1 MSIYRIC
8 KDIERKTM
16 SPAKKAMAKND
27 YFAFYVGRPLSYL
40 LTVPFVKTNITPNQI
55 SYLSIIPL
63 IVGFIIM
70 IFTTDFVVLLLAW
83 FLFFLW
89 NLLDGVDGNLV
100 RYREQYS
107 KDGSVVDAMAGY
119 VAMVLTY
126 FGAGIVAAHLNDSD
140 IYIILGALSG
150 ISLIFPRLVMH
161 KYINTVAQDESV
173 SSIKDKSDFNTIK
186 ILALNMT
193 SITGIPQVLLLLTIL
208 TNQWVL
214 FTLVYFTINFL
225 LMIFSLYSLFKKEN
239 V

>member
-1 MSIYRIC
+1 MSIYKLC

-89 NLLDGVDGNLV
+89 NLLDGVDGNLA

-126 FGAGIVAAHLNDSD
+126 FGAGIVATHLTDSD

>member
-70 IFTTDFVVLLLAW
+70 IFTADFVVLLLAW

-89 NLLDGVDGNLV
+89 NLLDGVDGNLA

-208 TNQWVL
+208 TNQWIL

>member
-1 MSIYRIC
+1 MSIYKLC

-89 NLLDGVDGNLV
+89 NLLDGVDGNLA

-107 KDGSVVDAMAGY
+107 RDGSVVDAMAGY

-126 FGAGIVAAHLNDSD
+126 FGAGIVAAHLTDSD

-150 ISLIFPRLVMH
+150 FSLIFPRLVMH

>member
-89 NLLDGVDGNLV
+89 NLLDGVDGNLA

-193 SITGIPQVLLLLTIL
+193 SITGIPQVLLLLAIL

>member
-40 LTVPFVKTNITPNQI
+40 LTVPFLKTNITPNQI

-89 NLLDGVDGNLV
+89 NLLDGVDGNLA

-161 KYINTVAQDESV
+161 KYINTVTQDESV

-208 TNQWVL
+208 INQWVL

>member
-1 MSIYRIC
+1 MSIYKLY

-40 LTVPFVKTNITPNQI
+40 LTVPFLKTNITPNQV

-89 NLLDGVDGNLV
+89 NLLDGVDGNLA

-126 FGAGIVAAHLNDSD
+126 FGAGIVATHLNGSD
-140 IYIILGALSG
+140 MYVILGALSG

-161 KYINTVAQDESV
+161 KYINTVARNESV
-173 SSIKDKSDFNTIK
+173 NNIKDKSNFSTIK
-186 ILALNMT
+186 LLALNMT
-193 SITGIPQVLLLLTIL
+193 SITGIPQVLLLVTIL
-208 TNQWVL
+208 TNQWEF

>member
-1 MSIYRIC
+1 MSIYKLC

-55 SYLSIIPL
+55 SNLSIIPL

-89 NLLDGVDGNLV
+89 NLLDGVDGNLA

-126 FGAGIVAAHLNDSD
+126 FGAGIVAAHLTDSD

>member
-70 IFTTDFVVLLLAW
+70 IFTTDFVALLLAW

-89 NLLDGVDGNLV
+89 NLLDGVDGNLA

-126 FGAGIVAAHLNDSD
+126 FGAGIVAAHLTDSD

-186 ILALNMT
+186 MLALNMT

>member
-1 MSIYRIC
+1 MSIYKIC

-89 NLLDGVDGNLV
+89 NLLDGVDGNLA

>member
-1 MSIYRIC
+1 MSIYKLC

-89 NLLDGVDGNLV
+89 NLLDGVDGNLA

-140 IYIILGALSG
+140 IYIILSALSG

>member
-1 MSIYRIC
+1 MSIYKLC

-89 NLLDGVDGNLV
+89 NLLDGVDGNLA

-126 FGAGIVAAHLNDSD
+126 FGAGIVAAHLTDSD

-150 ISLIFPRLVMH
+150 FSLIFPRLVMH

-173 SSIKDKSDFNTIK
+173 SSIKDKSDFNTVK

>member
-89 NLLDGVDGNLV
+89 NLLDGVDGNLA

-126 FGAGIVAAHLNDSD
+126 FGAGIVAAHLTDSD

-150 ISLIFPRLVMH
+150 FSLIFPRLVMH